1 MNNLFNVKLASVK
14 ASHQN
19 KVHKSRE
26 GEKKKIEEKRR
37 EKRANQFN
45 DRRGIEIEENAF
57 LTAVR
62 TRAQRMEDYR
72 QEKLKRREEIKKK
85 TLPPFRAGIVHHTLD
100 SPYKYFNGKESAPP
114 PPPPTAA
121 TSTAFKFTL
130 AKNITKKLTIPQSP
144 KFSKIR
150 GHKSCHHS
158 PTKEPCPNTTGRPK
172 VIHFG
177 SVIAPTSIQLDKPRP
192 TTVTRPKDRKSLSL
206 DRKTL
211 PMHPD
216 KCNNQPDKNTQVNKT
231 NNQVTKTIN
240 QGHKANN
247 QVIKPIN
254 KVVKPNNQDHKQ
266 NVKVIRRNSKLNE
279 VNNQG
284 QNLANKGIKPNNQ
297 VIKAN
302 NQLDR
307 PNTRSRGKS
316 VLPNSMEIENEGV
329 SNEHITRKQ
338 SLNSAEAE
346 LCLPLREMQLECNTN
361 ESVDNST
368 GMKSNAIKNTSSEK
382 LNTSYTIQENTM
394 DVDNSKDKT
403 KPIDETKKDI
413 LLEINA
419 IDETKREEKS
429 LENNRTDESKRDE
442 NDEMNISIEIPE
454 VFVKRKSWKASLR
467 KNSFIT
473 PPKATISS
481 PQSLSGP
488 EFQRRRLNEER
499 SILHKLCY
507 LWYDTLH
514 TDTNIPED
522 IRDEI
527 DCVVGQTKLLT
538 SDKFQQ
544 MSNLIDQYE
553 NQSEQA
559 QPRILENDLDSFWD
573 MIYIQVALMYKK
585 FDRLKQLKT
594 DQWIDKEEEER
605 KRKQEAKMAKNKTV
619 RGGMAGK
626 GGGARSKLADFI
638 RSKRTQLGTSTATE
652 QPTEDKD
659 DTKVFS
665 GVFFHIESPVSN
677 KVQKKVTLSS
687 PAVKKQNPKQASI
700 MNMLAV
706 SPLAKSL
713 AATSLVEVTT
723 DATASE
729 MRRGIL
735 KKTVERDQGGE
746 GMKKK
751 STGRKSR
758 GGKKICFS
766 LVEPES
772 AGEEPYFTP
781 PQTPKRAIRKT
792 PHKPPKSN
800 HTDSEPNHTD
810 NEPNHTNSEHMEV
823 SPTLAILENQRPTRV
838 SRTPQTKSA
847 RVSKTP
853 QLGDE
858 NNSNLLNLSE
868 ESRKS
873 PRRTKTPQKESPKTV
888 LIGGE
893 NNNLLSVTE
902 EFLTHKSPR
911 GSKTPQKGSAK
922 LSRTPPQ
929 GRNSPLLSIPADY
942 LPRKSPRMSK
952 APERLTLDDFRITPK
967 KSKRN
972 FVLRPSRLSVKNVC
986 T

>member
-1 MNNLFNVKLASVK
+1 
-14 ASHQN
+14 
-19 KVHKSRE
+19 
-26 GEKKKIEEKRR
+26 
-37 EKRANQFN
+37 
-45 DRRGIEIEENAF
+45 
-57 LTAVR
+57 
-62 TRAQRMEDYR
+62 
-72 QEKLKRREEIKKK
+72 
-85 TLPPFRAGIVHHTLD
+85 
-100 SPYKYFNGKESAPP
+100 
-114 PPPPTAA
+114 
-121 TSTAFKFTL
+121 
-130 AKNITKKLTIPQSP
+130 
-144 KFSKIR
+144 
-150 GHKSCHHS
+150 
-158 PTKEPCPNTTGRPK
+158 
-172 VIHFG
+172 
-177 SVIAPTSIQLDKPRP
+177 
-192 TTVTRPKDRKSLSL
+192 
-206 DRKTL
+206 
-211 PMHPD
+211 
-216 KCNNQPDKNTQVNKT
+216 
-231 NNQVTKTIN
+231 
-240 QGHKANN
+240 
-247 QVIKPIN
+247 
-254 KVVKPNNQDHKQ
+254 
-266 NVKVIRRNSKLNE
+266 
-279 VNNQG
+279 
-284 QNLANKGIKPNNQ
+284 
-297 VIKAN
+297 
-302 NQLDR
+302 
-307 PNTRSRGKS
+307 
-316 VLPNSMEIENEGV
+316 
-329 SNEHITRKQ
+329 
-338 SLNSAEAE
+338 
-346 LCLPLREMQLECNTN
+346 
-361 ESVDNST
+361 
-368 GMKSNAIKNTSSEK
+368 
-382 LNTSYTIQENTM
+382 
-394 DVDNSKDKT
+394 
-403 KPIDETKKDI
+403 
-413 LLEINA
+413 
-419 IDETKREEKS
+419 
-429 LENNRTDESKRDE
+429 
-442 NDEMNISIEIPE
+442 
-454 VFVKRKSWKASLR
+454 
-467 KNSFIT
+467 
-473 PPKATISS
+473 
-481 PQSLSGP
+481 
-488 EFQRRRLNEER
+488 
-499 SILHKLCY
+499 
-507 LWYDTLH
+507 
-514 TDTNIPED
+514 
-522 IRDEI
+522 
-527 DCVVGQTKLLT
+527 
-538 SDKFQQ
+538 

-605 KRKQEAKMAKNKTV
+605 KRKQEAKMAKNKTAV
-619 RGGMAGK
+619 RTRAQRMEDYRQEKLKRREEIRKKTLPPFRAGIVHHTLDSPYK
-626 GGGARSKLADFI
+626 YFNGKESAPPLPPPPSTAATSTAFKVNFNGLYSIISFTFFHP
-638 RSKRTQLGTSTATE
+638 SKRTQLGTSTATE

-823 SPTLAILENQRPTRV
+823 SPTLATLENQRPTRV

-873 PRRTKTPQKESPKTV
+873 PRRSKTPQKESPKTV

-902 EFLTHKSPR
+902 EFLRLQNPESRKSPRRSKTPHKESPKTVLIGGENNNLLSVTEEFPTHKSPR

-922 LSRTPPQ
+922 LSRTPPK

-972 FVLRPSRLSVKNVC
+972 FVLRPSRLSVKNAC